1 MTDPPVAPNTPA
13 LDTRTMLAGAIGEPA
28 SDELRRALYVRARDA
43 ALRAD
48 MSAALARTE
57 SLRGMLQN
65 CAEALVRHLGVA
77 FARIWT
83 SNRGGDVLELQA
95 SAGLHTRIDGS
106 HARIRV
112 GELKIGRIAR
122 ERVPHLTNLVL
133 EDPRVH
139 DKAWARREGLVAF
152 AGYPLVIEDQVVG
165 VMAMFARDPLAAD
178 TLETLGSIATLIA
191 HGIERK
197 RSEDR
202 LRRSEAY
209 LAEGQ
214 RLTHTGSWAWRLDT
228 GERFWSLEVYRIY
241 GFEPADVPPPLE
253 AVLQRVHPDDAAQ
266 VRVAVAEALQT
277 HSEFRFRTR
286 VLVNGE
292 RVKHVETIGHPVRDE
307 DGRVVEF
314 IGTDMDVTESYRA
327 SQRLR
332 RAIRARYAAV
342 LAERTRIARDM
353 HDGLLQDVTGISLQL
368 AALLPQAR
376 ATSDA
381 TAARLASILELT
393 QRTSREARQAVLEMR
408 STRGEGD
415 LVSAVE
421 TAAGKVVAAN
431 AELSLSVSLKG
442 RPRPVPA
449 ETRDAAVAIV
459 QEAMTNVVKHAG
471 ARSVAIGLAFARTR
485 IRLTIRDDGRGLPR
499 TPGGDGAHFGLA
511 GMRERAAEVGATFRV
526 RSAPGAGTMVCVHLP
541 SHLGAPRP
549 TERS

>member
-1 MTDPPVAPNTPA
+1 MTDPPVAPNTPVF
-13 LDTRTMLAGAIGEPA
+13 DSRSILAAPVGEPA
-28 SDELRRALYVRARDA
+28 SDELRRALFVRARDA

-48 MSAALARTE
+48 MSGALARTD
-57 SLRGMLQN
+57 SLRGMLQH
-65 CAEALVRHLGVA
+65 CADALVRHLGVA

-83 SNRGGDVLELQA
+83 SNRSGDVLELQA
-95 SAGLHTRIDGS
+95 SAGLYTRIDGA

-139 DKAWARREGLVAF
+139 DKEWARREGLVAF
-152 AGYPLVIEDQVVG
+152 AGYPLVIEEHVVG
-165 VMAMFARDPLAAD
+165 VMAMFARDPLLPD
-178 TLETLGSIATLIA
+178 TLETLGSIASLIA

-214 RLTHTGSWAWRLDT
+214 RLSHTGSWAWRLDT

-241 GFEPADVPPPLE
+241 GFEPADTPPSLE
-253 AVLQRVHPDDAAQ
+253 AVLQRVHPEDAAQ
-266 VRVAVAEALQT
+266 VRVTVAEALQT

-286 VLVNGE
+286 VLIDGE
-292 RVKHVETIGHPVRDE
+292 TIKHVETIGHPVRDD

-314 IGTDMDVTESYRA
+314 IGTDMDITESYRA

-368 AALLPQAR
+368 AALLPQVR

-381 TAARLASILELT
+381 AAERLASILELT

-408 STRGEGD
+408 STRGDGD

-421 TAAGKVVAAN
+421 AAARRVVAN
-431 AELSLSVSLKG
+431 AALSLSVSLKG
-442 RPRPVPA
+442 PSRPVPA

-459 QEAMTNVVKHAG
+459 QEATTNVVKHAH
-471 ARSVAIGLAFARTR
+471 ARAVAIGLSFTRTR

-499 TPGGDGAHFGLA
+499 MPSGDSAHFGLV
-511 GMRERAAEVGATFRV
+511 GMRERAAEIGATFRV
-526 RSAPGAGTMVCVHLP
+526 RSMPGSGTVVCVELP
-541 SHLGAPRP
+541 SHRGTPPRLATP
-549 TERS
+549 G